1 MEDELVIF
9 NESIKNKALTTIK
22 TYNRMY
28 NKLYYLT
35 EKPIH
40 ETSQSLVLELIEE
53 ENVNTRQALLNIS
66 LLVRRLYKLDTSELE
81 LNREK
86 NKQVIVEKIQEKNAV
101 IELPSL
107 EMLFLYLD
115 TLWDTKKYT
124 EFAINWL
131 LLNLNTRNT
140 DLNIIFIR
148 RKKDAINP
156 TQNYIWLQT
165 TKKATLFRR
174 NYKTVASYGHLTNII
189 TDTRFIKAMKMVE
202 KERSNLISNLGDIGN
217 IVKKATFEA
226 LGEVIYMK
234 IAISDTG
241 NDLQKII
248 KISKNRGTSVITL
261 ANHYDIKNVMV
272 LPE

>member
-115 TLWDTKKYT
+115 TLWDAKKYT

-174 NYKTVASYGHLTNII
+174 NYKTVASYGHLVNII
-189 TDTRFIKAMKMVE
+189 TDPRFIKAMKMIE

-217 IVKKATFEA
+217 IVKKATFEE
-226 LGEVIYMK
+226 LGEVMYMK